1 MPRALDQDA
10 GIRVDL
16 SQSAGG
22 AVLTLAGPL
31 DVSTAAA
38 ARREVVGRLA
48 GSRPAALEVAL
59 GEIMGELLTDLKAV
73 LPPRP

>member
-1 MPRALDQDA
+1 MPQDPTPA
-10 GIRVDL
+10 APVRVEL
-16 SQSAGG
+16 SQAAGA
-22 AVLTLAGPL
+22 AVLTLAGTL

-48 GSRPAALEVAL
+48 GPRPAALEVAL
-59 GEIMGELLTDLKAV
+59 GEIMGEFLTDLKAV

>member
-1 MPRALDQDA
+1 MPQDPTPPA
-10 GIRVDL
+10 PVSVAL
-16 SQSAGG
+16 SQGAGST
-22 AVLTLAGPL
+22 VLTLAGTL

-38 ARREVVGRLA
+38 ARREVAGRLA